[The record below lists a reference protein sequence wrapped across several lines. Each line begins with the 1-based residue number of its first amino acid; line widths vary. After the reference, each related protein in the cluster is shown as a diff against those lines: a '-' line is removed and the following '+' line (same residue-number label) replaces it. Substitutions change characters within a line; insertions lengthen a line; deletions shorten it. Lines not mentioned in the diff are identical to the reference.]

1 MDADIKHIFG
11 IIVRMYNGQ
20 GGQHKQPHIHAEYQ
34 EHNIVVD
41 LDGNILEGDL
51 PKGKLKLLLAWIE
64 IHKEDLTANW
74 KLLSAGDGYFK
85 IEPLK

>member
-1 MDADIKHIFG
+1 MPTLSIFFG
-11 IIVRMYNGQ
+11 IIVRMYSEQ
-20 GGQHKQPHIHAEYQ
+20 GGKHNKPHIHAEYQ
-34 EHNIVVD
+34 NYNIVVD
-41 LDGNILEGDL
+41 LDGNTIEGDF

-64 IHKEDLTANW
+64 IHKEDLAANW